1 MNRINT
7 FIVLAISVFLTAL
20 VLYLFVKEQVQ
31 PEAETVTTPLKVEV
45 YRLDRNP
52 LPAADVYL
60 NQRFIGRTDLRGFF
74 HIDIDLTVGESYTL
88 RIERDREGYVY
99 GPWETSFKVTAV
111 RKKKRERK
119 EEAEEQMPSLE
130 GEFDVL
136 TEIEKA
142 ELGRATLYDK
152 YYFLAILDGYMYY
165 TVKVKGKG
173 GRNVREAAV
182 IVNGNVDGYT
192 DESGQYTVKYDGDDS
207 RRDTVQVFKEGE
219 HIWKKRVDI
228 SPSGHIDVDLSGML
242 LIDLYAYTENYEV
255 VSGIHGAQVFINEQ
269 WIGRTG
275 RSGYFGHPYEDEQGV
290 DGELALRIEYPEGF
304 YPQEEE
310 RSFIIQ
316 DDVQRLTFT
325 GFSYSKQAAAPR
337 IAVIALQISDRRNA
351 LLSRRADE
359 LKRGLEDYLSIGG
372 IFSTVSG
379 RNTTNLF
386 EQFGLNIGKNGTDW
400 SEIPFL
406 KNEVDG
412 IIFGKLSSAE
422 NDFLVE
428 LYGIDYTGKIIGQ
441 MERRVSLR
449 DFQLI
454 PDFFVEQFKGNFPY
468 EGTIWA
474 IDKKIHLNIGT
485 RQGVE
490 VDDKFYSLLN
500 YYDTIKQD
508 YSKKRVAKL
517 RITEV
522 TGSSSS
528 GELESISEGHLL
540 EPGGKV
546 KRFSEPAQAL
556 KQLPITIL
564 VTSGRNRITGA
575 NIYLDDQWTGQTD
588 DEGSMTVLL
597 AESATA
603 DVLIY
608 KEGYIPV
615 KIDIKAQEGE
625 GSFKVNLKRGK
636 TQLTIESE
644 PRGALLFINGELMGN
659 TPVVRSPIELPY
671 GFHRIELKLE
681 GYKDYNQ
688 YIKFSERRLSLT
700 GDQRIVLYE
709 DILGQAENAYDD
721 GEISETLNMLRK
733 VDEKHPDYIKAM
745 EFCGYIYLRHFRKY
759 EESIACYTR
768 AIDLKKMRTETSVAS
783 YYNYGQACYNR
794 AEELYYDSSLRSQ
807 SYYQLALEIFNVV
820 KERRSR
826 LLSSGRKQ
834 IYQDVLFYVAV
845 SHQKL
850 YYLTNLREYLVGAH
864 YSWIDYFDFFDNNLF
879 KDSHYENQYGIAE
892 SYREEIKRL
901 RSEE

>member
-31 PEAETVTTPLKVEV
+31 PEAETVTVPLKMEV

-60 NQRFIGRTDLRGFF
+60 NQRFIGRTDWKGFF
-74 HIDIDLTVGESYTL
+74 NIDIDLTVGESYTL
-88 RIERDREGYVY
+88 RIEKDREGYVY
-99 GPWETSFKVTAV
+99 GPWETSFRAAAD

-119 EEAEEQMPSLE
+119 EEPEEQKPSLE

-136 TEIEKA
+136 AEIEKA

-173 GRNVREAAV
+173 GRNVRDAAV
-182 IVNGNVDGYT
+182 IVNGNMDGYT
-192 DESGQYTVKYDGDDS
+192 DESGLYTVKYDGDDS

-228 SPSGHIDVDLSGML
+228 SPSDHIDIDLSSML
-242 LIDLYAYTENYEV
+242 LIDLYAYTENYEM
-255 VSGIHGAQVFINEQ
+255 VSGIRGAQVFINEQ

-290 DGELALRIEYPEGF
+290 DGELTLRIEYPEGF
-304 YPQEEE
+304 YPKEEE
-310 RSFIIQ
+310 SSFIIQ
-316 DDVQRLTFT
+316 DDLQKLSYA
-325 GFSYSKQAAAPR
+325 GFSYSKQATAPR
-337 IAVIALQISDRRNA
+337 IAVITPQISDRRNA
-351 LLSRRADE
+351 LLSRRADDM
-359 LKRGLEDYLSIGG
+359 KRSLENYLSIGG
-372 IFSTVSG
+372 IFSTVPG
-379 RNTTNLF
+379 RNITDLF
-386 EQFGLNIGKNGTDW
+386 EQFGLSIGKNGTDW

-412 IIFGKLSSAE
+412 IIFGNLSSAE

-441 MERRVSLR
+441 LERRVSLR

-454 PDFFVEQFKGNFPY
+454 PDFFIEQFKGNFPY

-485 RQGVE
+485 RHGVE
-490 VDDKFYSLLN
+490 VNDKFYSLLN
-500 YYDTIKQD
+500 YYDAIKQD

-522 TGSSSS
+522 TGNSSS

-546 KRFSEPAQAL
+546 RRFSEPAQAL
-556 KQLPITIL
+556 KQLPITIM
-564 VTSGRNRITGA
+564 VTSGRNRISGA

-588 DEGSMTVLL
+588 EEGNMTVFLT
-597 AESATA
+597 ESATA
-603 DVLIY
+603 DILVY

-625 GSFKVNLKRGK
+625 DSYRINLKQGETK
-636 TQLTIESE
+636 LAIDSE
-644 PRGALLFINGELMGN
+644 PRGALLFINGEFMGN
-659 TPVVRSPIELPY
+659 TPVVRNPIELPY
-671 GFHRIELKLE
+671 GFHRIELKLD

-688 YIKFSERRLSLT
+688 YLKFSERRLSLT
-700 GDQRIVLYE
+700 GDERIVLYE

-721 GEISETLNMLRK
+721 GELDETLHILRK
-733 VDEKHPDYIKAM
+733 VDEKHPDYTKAM

-759 EESIACYTR
+759 EESIACYSR
-768 AIDLKKMRTETSVAS
+768 AIDLKRKTAEISVVS

-834 IYQDVLFYVAV
+834 IYQDVLFYVGV

-850 YYLTNLREYLVGAH
+850 YYLTSLREYLSKAH

-879 KDSHYENQYGIAE
+879 KDSYYENQYRIAE

-901 RSEE
+901 RSE

>member
-20 VLYLFVKEQVQ
+20 VLYLFVKDRVQ

-136 TEIEKA
+136 AEIEKA

-316 DDVQRLTFT
+316 DDLQRLTFT

-485 RQGVE
+485 RHGVE

-794 AEELYYDSSLRSQ
+794 AEELYYDSSLRAQ

>member
-316 DDVQRLTFT
+316 DDLQRLSYT

>member
-316 DDVQRLTFT
+316 DDVQRLKFT

-485 RQGVE
+485 RHGVE